1 MTSERVQKCIG
12 FCFGCQCMY
21 QSKRS
26 AMQPLDNQCARAF
39 LGDSQE
45 NSIKNGDLPLGLSTF
60 STILEVAFKTI
71 QNKVP

>member
-1 MTSERVQKCIG
+1 
-12 FCFGCQCMY
+12 
-21 QSKRS
+21 
-26 AMQPLDNQCARAF
+26 MQPLDNQCARAF